1 MPRKPVNGV
10 PVTPDGASSLRRRGL
25 TSVQLVLTPDELEIL
40 RQARRNA
47 GARSLSQWAVPV
59 LKCAAARQTKR
70 KKS

>member
-47 GARSLSQWAVPV
+47 ARGRCPSGPS
-59 LKCAAARQTKR
+59 RF
-70 KKS
+70 